1 MHNDHTLFHND
12 TSSLRPPPSYTP
24 TPSPI
29 TRRASIL
36 PHHSSRAPVEHV
48 YSLFD
53 SRNAPWASLKLIS
66 NVGSPRFLPAYFE
79 GQSIQGKLEL
89 DIRKPETI
97 LGISLTV
104 SGTIMAANAPD
115 PRVFWELTRVIW
127 NTDMGDPRASTSHI
141 SPPPPSAPS
150 SSKAKEKA
158 HSKLVGS
165 YSFPFSIQL
174 PSTCLVTLRSKQP
187 PVTLPL
193 PPSFSE
199 KGASQ
204 FINYEITVRIRR
216 GPLRI
221 DSKLGTHFGFAPRTR
236 PPAPSLLRQ
245 LAYQDNRPLAG
256 PDGDPDGWTV
266 LPPILVRG
274 KLFGV
279 RMVEAICTFAL
290 ALPVRADPILSPLT
304 YSRGHPLPL
313 MLTITCSDS
322 QALDLVFAPQNIS
335 VHLIREVCYETGC
348 PDSSRWKSGLESSP
362 ADRSLGV
369 TASVPSNFNSRAY
382 LPRAVPQSELAAAS
396 SSFASASAS
405 ASGSGPAGAVV
416 SASSGGAADS
426 VENASLA
433 RSRQQQL
440 PSSSLYSHP
449 SATASVAASSM
460 SSPPI
465 SSSSAT
471 ASGSTTTL
479 STSALSLSLSA
490 LSAFSS
496 LSFGSRSRS
505 EKKSK
510 IKEKEKQREKV
521 PKVGPKLALHGARS
535 PITSAVWWHRQ
546 AGGGS
551 SNISTNVTAGNRE
564 RSDSVGSMAAA
575 GRMRSRL
582 FEGEILLPKDL
593 VPSFEFGGFSVK
605 YALALLPFQ
614 APGFELAPAPSP
626 SALPSSPPLSPTS
639 PASLTSS
646 SPYSA
651 GPSSLS
657 PPSTLSSPTSTPL
670 LRLTHEPLLLS
681 IISIATL
688 PYSASSP
695 TASTLG
701 SSGSSGSTLSSS
713 PPHHPPLPLHLPSPL
728 PPSLPPGIALAASA
742 STTAT
747 MSSTPRSRVPPEVD
761 AHAQRAAHA
770 DRVKKPVVWGL
781 FNQFESGGPS
791 TVSGSGSMD

>member
-1 MHNDHTLFHND
+1 MHNDLSLFNIHA
-12 TSSLRPPPSYTP
+12 SSLRPPPSYRP
-24 TPSPI
+24 SPAPSPI

-36 PHHSSRAPVEHV
+36 PHHSSRPPVEHL

-53 SRNAPWASLKLIS
+53 SRNTPWASLKLIS

-79 GQSIQGKLEL
+79 GQAIQGKLEL

-97 LGISLTV
+97 LGISITV

-127 NTDMGDPRASTSHI
+127 NTDMGDPRASSHI
-141 SPPPPSAPS
+141 SPLPPPSAPS

-158 HSKLVGS
+158 YSKLVGS

-174 PSTCLVTLRSKQP
+174 PSTCLVTLHSKQP

-256 PDGDPDGWTV
+256 PDSDPDGWMV

-279 RMVEAICTFAL
+279 RMVEATCTFAL
-290 ALPVRADPILSPLT
+290 ALPLT

-313 MLTITCSDS
+313 MLTIKCSDS

-335 VHLIREVCYETGC
+335 VHLIREVCYETGY
-348 PDSSRWKSGLESSP
+348 PESSRWKSGLESSP

-405 ASGSGPAGAVV
+405 GSGPAGAAL
-416 SASSGGAADS
+416 STSSGGAADS

-471 ASGSTTTL
+471 TSGSTTTL
-479 STSALSLSLSA
+479 STSTLSLSLSA

-535 PITSAVWWHRQ
+535 PITSAVWWPRQ

-551 SNISTNVTAGNRE
+551 SNISTNVTAGNRD
-564 RSDSVGSMAAA
+564 RSDSVGAAAAA

-582 FEGEILLPKDL
+582 FEGEIVLPKDL

-614 APGFELAPAPSP
+614 APGFELAPAPSL
-626 SALPSSPPLSPTS
+626 SALPSSPPLSPPS
-639 PASLTSS
+639 PASLTST

-657 PPSTLSSPTSTPL
+657 PPSTLSSPTSIPP

-701 SSGSSGSTLSSS
+701 SPGSSGSTLSSS
-713 PPHHPPLPLHLPSPL
+713 PPPHHPPLPLHLPSTP

-761 AHAQRAAHA
+761 AHAQRAVHA

>member
-12 TSSLRPPPSYTP
+12 ASSLRPPPSYSHSP
-24 TPSPI
+24 SPLSPI
-29 TRRASIL
+29 TRRASVL
-36 PHHSSRAPVEHV
+36 PHHSSRPPVEHV

-53 SRNAPWASLKLIS
+53 SRNTPWASLKLIS

-89 DIRKPETI
+89 DMRKPETI
-97 LGISLTV
+97 LGISVTV

-127 NTDMGDPRASTSHI
+127 NTDMGDPRASSHI
-141 SPPPPSAPS
+141 SPPPPPTPT

-158 HSKLVGS
+158 YSKLVGP

-236 PPAPSLLRQ
+236 PPAPSLFRQ
-245 LAYQDNRPLAG
+245 LAYQDNRPLVD
-256 PDGDPDGWTV
+256 PNGDPDGWTV

-290 ALPVRADPILSPLT
+290 ALPVRILSSLT

-348 PDSSRWKSGLESSP
+348 PESSHKGWKSGFESSP

-369 TASVPSNFNSRAY
+369 TASTPSNFNSRAY
-382 LPRAVPQSELAAAS
+382 LPRAVPQSELVAVA
-396 SSFASASAS
+396 SSFASVS
-405 ASGSGPAGAVV
+405 ASGSGPAGAAV
-416 SASSGGAADS
+416 SAGNGGADS

-465 SSSSAT
+465 SSTSTT

-479 STSALSLSLSA
+479 STSTLSLSLSA

-535 PITSAVWWHRQ
+535 PITSAVWWPRQ
-546 AGGGS
+546 AGGGNS
-551 SNISTNVTAGNRE
+551 SISTNINAANRD
-564 RSDSVGSMAAA
+564 RSGSVGSTAAV
-575 GRMRSRL
+575 GRMRSRH

-614 APGFELAPAPSP
+614 APGFELAPAPS
-626 SALPSSPPLSPTS
+626 STFPSSPASPT
-639 PASLTSS
+639 

-651 GPSSLS
+651 GPSSPS
-657 PPSTLSSPTSTPL
+657 PPSTLSSLTSTTP

-701 SSGSSGSTLSSS
+701 SPGSSGSTLSSS
-713 PPHHPPLPLHLPSPL
+713 QPLHLPFHSP
-728 PPSLPPGIALAASA
+728 PTLPPGIALAASA

>member
-1 MHNDHTLFHND
+1 MHNDHSLFNND
-12 TSSLRPPPSYTP
+12 ASSLRLRPPPSYSHSP
-24 TPSPI
+24 SSLSPI
-29 TRRASIL
+29 TRRPSVL
-36 PHHSSRAPVEHV
+36 PHHSSRTPVEHI

-53 SRNAPWASLKLIS
+53 SRNTPWASLKLVS

-127 NTDMGDPRASTSHI
+127 NTDMGDPRASSHI
-141 SPPPPSAPS
+141 SPPPPPSAPT

-158 HSKLVGS
+158 YSKLVGS

-245 LAYQDNRPLAG
+245 LAYQDNRPLVG
-256 PDGDPDGWTV
+256 PNGDPDGWTV

-290 ALPVRADPILSPLT
+290 ALPVRILSSLT

-313 MLTITCSDS
+313 MLTITCNDT
-322 QALDLVFAPQNIS
+322 QALDLVFASQNIS

-348 PDSSRWKSGLESSP
+348 PESSCKGWRSGFESSP

-369 TASVPSNFNSRAY
+369 TASAPSNFNSRAY
-382 LPRAVPQSELAAAS
+382 LPRAVPQSELAAS
-396 SSFASASAS
+396 SSFASAS
-405 ASGSGPAGAVV
+405 ASGSGPAGATV
-416 SASSGGAADS
+416 SASSGGADS

-433 RSRQQQL
+433 RSRQQQS

-460 SSPPI
+460 SSP
-465 SSSSAT
+465 T

-479 STSALSLSLSA
+479 STSTLSLSLSA

-505 EKKSK
+505 EKSK
-510 IKEKEKQREKV
+510 IREKEKQREKV

-535 PITSAVWWHRQ
+535 PITSAVWWPRQ

-551 SNISTNVTAGNRE
+551 SSNISTDITAGNRD
-564 RSDSVGSMAAA
+564 RSDLVGSTAAA
-575 GRMRSRL
+575 GRMRSRQL
-582 FEGEILLPKDL
+582 EGEILLPKDL

-614 APGFELAPAPSP
+614 APGFELTPAPS
-626 SALPSSPPLSPTS
+626 SSTLPSSSPLSPAS
-639 PASLTSS
+639 PA

-651 GPSSLS
+651 VPSYPS
-657 PPSTLSSPTSTPL
+657 PPSTLSSPSSTTP

-681 IISIATL
+681 LISIATL

-701 SSGSSGSTLSSS
+701 SPGSSGSTLSSS
-713 PPHHPPLPLHLPSPL
+713 LSHHPPLPLHLPSHS
-728 PPSLPPGIALAASA
+728 PPTLPPGIALAASA

-791 TVSGSGSMD
+791 TVNGSGSMD